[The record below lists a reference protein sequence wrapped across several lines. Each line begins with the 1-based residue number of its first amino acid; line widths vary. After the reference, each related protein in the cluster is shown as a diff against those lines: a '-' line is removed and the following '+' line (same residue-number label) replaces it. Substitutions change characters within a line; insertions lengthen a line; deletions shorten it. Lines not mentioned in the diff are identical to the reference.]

1 MKRLLH
7 IQRYRSVV
15 LVALAVLWAAFMM
28 MGAPAVMAAK
38 GGVPS
43 KPKDTSG
50 TTPIDTSGGG
60 GETGT
65 TPTGDNSDTTPT
77 DTNGGGDS
85 GTTPTDTSGGGS
97 DTTSGDT
104 SGDTSGGTTTTGDT
118 SSGGDSGTTPTD
130 TSGGGDS
137 GTTPT
142 DTSSGDTS
150 GTGTSTPGDTND
162 DGICDEYCDEY
173 EYIAQ
178 MQAAAADPELKTYC
192 DQLLYPDY
200 ARDTGVSIMDQFCL
214 DLIQFREY

>member
-1 MKRLLH
+1 MKRTLH
-7 IQRYRSVV
+7 IQRFRSIV
-15 LVALAVLWAAFMM
+15 LVALAVLFAAFMM

-97 DTTSGDT
+97 DTTS
-104 SGDTSGGTTTTGDT
+104 
-118 SSGGDSGTTPTD
+118 
-130 TSGGGDS
+130 GGDS

>member
-85 GTTPTDTSGGGS
+85 GTTPTDTS
-97 DTTSGDT
+97 
-104 SGDTSGGTTTTGDT
+104 
-118 SSGGDSGTTPTD
+118 
-130 TSGGGDS
+130 
-137 GTTPT
+137 
-142 DTSSGDTS
+142 SGDTS